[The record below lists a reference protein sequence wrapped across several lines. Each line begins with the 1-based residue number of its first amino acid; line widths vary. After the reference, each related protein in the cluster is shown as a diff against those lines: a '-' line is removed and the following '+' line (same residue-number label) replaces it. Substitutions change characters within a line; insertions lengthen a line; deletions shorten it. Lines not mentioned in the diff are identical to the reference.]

1 MTRDERVRPVV
12 AMMFRRSYLAM
23 RGRQSLLRLSGRR
36 ARPESSAGRAII
48 LAGAGFAAA
57 IALVVSIGA
66 TTAMAASLAL
76 QFNGWLERRQISIP
90 TSPVLDSGLPQSAS
104 IVARDGTPLSE
115 ITDIHYGHRVSVP
128 ISKISPTMVL
138 ATVAAEDQRFYN
150 HNGVDP
156 FGIVRA
162 IGQNL
167 GGDGIMSGA
176 STLEMQLVRNLFL
189 ADERNDQT
197 LQRKVKEAVAA
208 VQLDQIVDKT
218 TVVEAYL
225 NTVYYGNLSYGVE
238 AASRRYFD
246 KGADELTLPEAAL
259 LAGLPQSP
267 SAYDPTRQPE
277 MAKVRRDHVLNR
289 MLTSGFITEEEALAA
304 EEEPIV
310 LASPATIDRQAPHW
324 SNYIQDVAR
333 ERFGPDVLFTSG
345 LRMETTIDLE
355 VQRMAEQIVAANEDV
370 RRLARAN
377 NTSVVVIDPRSSQV
391 LAMVGSK
398 DFNDTSIAGQVNVA
412 LALRQPGSSIKPF
425 VYLAGFERGL
435 NPATELVDAVTLFPA
450 PPGQPLYRPANYEN
464 KYYGRVN
471 IRDSLGNSLNI
482 PAVKVLK
489 YVGVP
494 ALQDVTRRFGITT
507 LDNWNP
513 QWLSLTLGGGEV
525 RLLELTNAYAT
536 ITRLG
541 RHTPPEM
548 FRKVETSRGEVVYEA
563 DPEPKGQQVADPRL
577 TYQLLHIM
585 GDAGA
590 RQVTFGPSSPL
601 NLPRPHMVKTGTTDD
616 YGDTWTVGCIPQ
628 VCVGVWMGNTDNR
641 PMVKVSSSLTAGK
654 IWVETINGLIGKYGW
669 QPEEFPV
676 PDGLVF
682 KPVPNRSG
690 ARPGGGT
697 RQEVFVTG
705 NEAIN
710 LLETNWSAPTW

>member
-1 MTRDERVRPVV
+1 MTRDERLRPVV
-12 AMMFRRSYLAM
+12 AMMFRRNYLSM
-23 RGRQSLLRLSGRR
+23 RGRQGLLRLSGRH
-36 ARPESSAGRAII
+36 ARPEKSAGRVISIAP
-48 LAGAGFAAA
+48 AGFAAA
-57 IALVVSIGA
+57 MVLVVSIGA
-66 TTAMAASLAL
+66 TTAMAATLAI
-76 QFNGWLERRQISIP
+76 QVQGWLERRSVQVP
-90 TSPVLDSGLPQSAS
+90 NTPLLDAGLPQSAT
-104 IVARDGTPLSE
+104 ILARDDTPLAE

-128 ISKISPTMVL
+128 LAKVAPVMVF
-138 ATVAAEDQRFYN
+138 ATVAAEDQRFFN

-162 IGQNL
+162 VGQNL

-189 ADERNDQT
+189 SDERNDQT

-246 KGADELTLPEAAL
+246 KHASELTLPEAAL

-267 SAYDPTRQPE
+267 SAYDPTRQPD
-277 MAKVRRDHVLNR
+277 MAKIRRDHVLDR
-289 MLTSGFITEEEALAA
+289 MVDSGFISEQEGLDA
-304 EEEPIV
+304 EEQPIR
-310 LASPATIDRQAPHW
+310 LASAAAIEKQAPHW
-324 SNYIQDVAR
+324 TNYIQDLAR
-333 ERFGPDVLFTSG
+333 ERFGPEALFTGG
-345 LRMETTIDLE
+345 LRMETTIDLD
-355 VQRMAEQIVAANEDV
+355 VQRMAEQIVAANEPV

-412 LALRQPGSSIKPF
+412 LAARQPGSSIKPL

-435 NPATELVDAVTLFPA
+435 NPATELIDAITAFPA
-450 PPGQPLYRPANYEN
+450 PRGQAAYVPANYEN
-464 KYYGRVN
+464 KYYGRVP
-471 IRDSLGNSLNI
+471 IRDALGNSLNI

-494 ALQDVTRRFGITT
+494 ALQDVARRFGIST

-536 ITRLG
+536 ISRLG
-541 RHTPPEM
+541 RYSPPEV
-548 FRKVETSRGEVVYEA
+548 FRRVETTRGELVYEA
-563 DPEPKGQQVADPRL
+563 DPEPRGKQVADPRL
-577 TYQLLHIM
+577 TYQLLHMM

-616 YGDTWTVGCIPQ
+616 YGDTWTLGCVPQ
-628 VCVGVWMGNTDNR
+628 VCVGVWMGNTNSDK
-641 PMVKVSSSLTAGK
+641 MVKVSSSLTAGK
-654 IWVETINGLIGKYGW
+654 IWLETINSLIEKNGW
-669 QPEEFPV
+669 EPEPFPV

-682 KPVPNRSG
+682 KQVPNHSG

-697 RQEVFVTG
+697 REEVFVSG

-710 LLETNWSAPTW
+710 PLETDWSRPDW